1 MPRKSL
7 VRAIVFIGVFIA
19 LEILLTRPFR
29 MMGSVVTFGFV
40 SMALAGSI
48 LGPLGAGVAAML
60 SDLVGFFAFP
70 QGQAY
75 FIGFAL
81 TGVARAVLYGLF
93 YYKKPRAFLPKFD
106 SDGQITPRAR
116 RRAALKTLIKA
127 AACSLTIFLLN
138 AFTIPYWYTIIAA
151 GTYWT
156 WFGTLVWQYA
166 IGCGVQTVTLFLLFG
181 LMDGFIRKYE
191 I

>member
-19 LEILLTRPFR
+19 LDILLTRPIR
-29 MMGSVVTFGFV
+29 IMGPVVTFSFV
-40 SMALAGSI
+40 SMSMAGSI
-48 LGPLGAGVAAML
+48 LGPLGAGIAAML

-75 FIGFAL
+75 FIGFGL

-106 SDGQITPRAR
+106 SEGKITTGAR
-116 RRAALKTLIKA
+116 RIAALKTIFKA
-127 AACSLTIFLLN
+127 ACCSFAIFLLN
-138 AFTIPYWYTIIAA
+138 AFSIPFWYMVM
-151 GTYWT
+151 GWSTYWAK
-156 WFGTLVWQYA
+156 FIELIWQYA
-166 IGCGVQTVTLFLLFG
+166 VLFGVQIVVLPLLFS